1 MQTVETTRLILRPF
15 ASDDL
20 DGLAAINRDPQV
32 IRFIGD
38 GTPQSKEKTA
48 TRLNGYLEHGRR
60 HAFGFWTAVEKT
72 TRDMVGFCG
81 LQFLENTAEVEVGYR
96 LARRVWGMGLATEA
110 AVASLRYGFYELK
123 LDRIVAV
130 VHPEN
135 VASQRVV
142 EKIGLTYEKDAH
154 YYGMNLKYYAIV
166 REAYAPDGSFYLCKS
181 SEI

>member
-1 MQTVETTRLILRPF
+1 MHTLETARLILRPF
-15 ASDDL
+15 AADDL
-20 DGLAAINRDPQV
+20 DALAEINRDPQV

-38 GTPQSKEKTA
+38 GAPQSKEKTA
-48 TRLNGYLEHGRR
+48 TRLNEYLEHGRR
-60 HAFGFWTAVEKT
+60 HAFALWAAIEKT
-72 TRDMVGFCG
+72 TGEMVGFCG

-130 VHPEN
+130 IHPEN

-142 EKIGLTYEKDAH
+142 EKIGLTYEKVAH
-154 YYGMNLKYYAIV
+154 YYGMNLKYYAIA
-166 REAYAPDGSFYLCKS
+166 REAYAPDGSVYLCTS
-181 SEI
+181 SEL

>member
-1 MQTVETTRLILRPF
+1 MHKLETARLILRPF
-15 ASDDL
+15 AADDL
-20 DGLAAINRDPQV
+20 DALAEINRDPQV

-38 GTPQSKEKTA
+38 GKPQSKEKTA

-60 HAFGFWTAVEKT
+60 HAFGFWAALEKT

-81 LQFLENTAEVEVGYR
+81 LQFLENTAEVELGYR
-96 LARRVWGMGLATEA
+96 LARRAWGIGLATEG
-110 AVASLRYGFYELK
+110 AVASLRYGFDELK

-154 YYGMNLKYYAIV
+154 YYGMNLRYYTIA
-166 REAYAPDGSFYLCKS
+166 RETYAPDGSLYLCTS